1 MSHHFANIFSF
12 SGNHEETNADLPI
25 VKVHCNTTTDHDNTT
40 ETCNNL
46 ATINDNQEYED
57 YEIRITSVPGP
68 KGDPGGVGGPIDETL
83 VPEHT
88 NVDIGTETI
97 PFRTIYSECVE
108 TDVVTIQGHSIYV
121 SDNKIQLPAETRF
134 GGMIPGSIRIKDS
147 FHTEN
152 EIPLSSLTLGDAYL
166 IGNGPIEPVHL
177 YICTKIHPPQ
187 FKNVGNITG
196 PAGPVGPVGETGEI
210 GPVGPTGPKGN
221 AGPGLF
227 YFETTDVNMRLDGS
241 NVATKIDGVGVASKA
256 YSKQMY
262 PTCSLSFSPPTQPV
276 SSEIG
281 LAKYPTLQTV
291 HRINFITSNQYFINS
306 YLDSHDY
313 HKDDIFTIVVSN
325 DLVKFFQNDIVV
337 KEFPNQTNSSLKAY
351 ISLYEVGS
359 TVPDIQFGY
368 AISGQTGPMGPAG
381 PSVNLTPL
389 NNSVTSLN
397 NSITTLQGQINQQ
410 STSIA
415 SLTSLTNGLTGNATS
430 LTVQSK
436 LNVKKTSDLFVPL
449 NTSSSTIDYNTSGNF
464 LYNNAST
471 PGPYTFLF
479 TNMTD
484 LQSSSHTI
492 TVLHKIT
499 ENNKQNCYINDIRIN
514 GEFYL
519 IQWFNRQQPIDV
531 LSNVASGGIV
541 KQTFTILP
549 KEFSNNTIITQLFYY
564 RSL

>member
-12 SGNHEETNADLPI
+12 TGNHDETNADLPV
-25 VKVHCNTTTDHDNTT
+25 VKVHCNTTVHENTT
-40 ETCNNL
+40 ETCNDL
-46 ATINDNQEYED
+46 ATTDNKEEYDD

-68 KGDPGGVGGPIDETL
+68 KGDPGGVGGPVDESL
-83 VPEHT
+83 VPENT
-88 NVDIGTETI
+88 NVDIGTEMS
-97 PFRTIYSECVE
+97 PFRTIYSECVD
-108 TDVVTIQGHSIYV
+108 TDTVTIQGYSIYV
-121 SDNKIQLPAETRF
+121 SDNKLQLPAETRF
-134 GGMIPGSIRIKDS
+134 GGMIPGSIHIKDS

-152 EIPLSSLTLGDAYL
+152 EIPLSNISLGDAYL
-166 IGNGPIEPVHL
+166 IGNSPTMPVHL
-177 YICTKIHPPQ
+177 YVCTNIHPPE
-187 FKNVGNITG
+187 FKNLGDITG
-196 PAGPVGPVGETGEI
+196 PAGPVGPSGSIGETGPI
-210 GPVGPTGPKGN
+210 GLTGPQGN

-227 YFETTDVNMRLDGS
+227 YFETTDVNMKLDGS
-241 NVATKIDGVGVASKA
+241 NVATKIDGVGVSSKA

-281 LAKYPTLQTV
+281 LVKYPSLQTV
-291 HRINFITSNQYFINS
+291 HRVNFITSNQYFINS

-313 HKDDIFTIVVSN
+313 HKDDIFTIVVSI
-325 DLVKFFQNDIVV
+325 DLVKFFQNDILI
-337 KEFPNQTNSSLKAY
+337 KEFPNESNSSLKAY

-359 TVPDIQFGY
+359 TIPDIQFGY

-389 NNSVTSLN
+389 NNSVNSLNSSITSLQ
-397 NSITTLQGQINQQ
+397 TQINQQ
-410 STSIA
+410 STSITSLS
-415 SLTSLTNGLTGNATS
+415 SLTSGFSGNADA

-436 LNVKKTSDLFVPL
+436 LNVKKTSEKHVSL

-471 PGPYTFLF
+471 PGPYTYLI

-484 LQSSSHTI
+484 LQSSSHTFTI
-492 TVLHKIT
+492 LHKIT
-499 ENNKQNCYINDIRIN
+499 ENNKRNCYINDIRIN

-519 IQWFNRQQPIDV
+519 VQWFNGQQPGSF
-531 LSNVASGGIV
+531 LSNVAEGGIV
-541 KQTFTILP
+541 KQTFTLLP

-564 RSL
+564 HAL